1 MAIAVPSLLVHR
13 GCITA
18 VARTFC
24 PAVIMVDPPGTRQRR
39 LRPTPGRCAAPSR
52 IDGPLEL
59 QDFTEAPFV
68 VLVDTGIRRGMVVYR
83 RLDER
88 YDLTGSG
95 DRAVT
100 VLGPASRV
108 RELGLLDPRP
118 PRFAAHGLAAVRPY
132 GGGTDV
138 SDFSGS
144 HHTVMAARRLPGRSR

>member
-1 MAIAVPSLLVHR
+1 VKLLIALPMAIAVPSLLVHR

-68 VLVDTGIRRGMVVYR
+68 VLVDTGIRRAWSS
-83 RLDER
+83 
-88 YDLTGSG
+88 TAASTSG
-95 DRAVT
+95 T
-100 VLGPASRV
+100 
-108 RELGLLDPRP
+108 
-118 PRFAAHGLAAVRPY
+118 
-132 GGGTDV
+132 T
-138 SDFSGS
+138 
-144 HHTVMAARRLPGRSR
+144 